1 MKEAKSRIWLLSNMK
16 TILIV
21 LVVFGHILPRV
32 SGLGELRT
40 NLRIFIWMFHM
51 PAFLFV
57 SGFLSKNLEKCR
69 EKAVSSRLVPYVV
82 MTCIVVLSRTFLGG
96 KDFHFSLVVPVL
108 TAWYFLVLFW
118 YAMFTPEVV
127 KIRWCFLWA
136 VLLSLGIGVIDGVGD
151 AYAFSKTFA
160 FFPFYLAGY
169 YCKEEHLQKIK
180 SLPKICSLFAFAGA
194 MGIAWWFHTRENVD
208 VVVMFSQ
215 KSSYHALGLGDLQGI
230 LYRGLGFVGA
240 VLMIFVLIQL
250 CSAKKRPLSYIG
262 DNTLVV
268 YSFHMAFLYLIDW
281 LGLNRNTGFFALQ
294 FLQVILF
301 TAVTVFLLSLPIWNR
316 LYLKFLNGICNLFLK
331 KEDSQNS

>member
-1 MKEAKSRIWLLSNMK
+1 MKEAKSRIWLISNMK
-16 TILIV
+16 AVLIV

-32 SGLGELRT
+32 SGLGDVRT

-69 EKAVSSRLVPYVV
+69 EKAIRSRLLPYVV
-82 MTCIVVLSRTFLGG
+82 MTCIVAISRTVLGG
-96 KDFHFSLVVPVL
+96 KEFHFSLVVPVL

-127 KIRWCFLWA
+127 KIRYHFLWV
-136 VLLSLGIGVIDGVGD
+136 VLVSLGVGVISSVGD

-169 YCKEEHLQKIK
+169 YCREEHLQKIRQLPK
-180 SLPKICSLFAFAGA
+180 LLSLPAFAA
-194 MGIAWWFHTRENVD
+194 AVGIAWWFHTREVD
-208 VVVMFSQ
+208 AVLMFSQ
-215 KSSYHALGLGDLQGI
+215 KSSYHALDLGNLQGI

-240 VLMIFVLIQL
+240 ILMIFVLIQM
-250 CSAKKRPLSYIG
+250 CSDKKLPLSYIG
-262 DNTLVV
+262 DNTLVI
-268 YSFHMAFLYLIDW
+268 YSFHLAFLYLIDW
-281 LGLNRNTGFFALQ
+281 LGLNRSTGIFALQ

-301 TAVTVFLLSLPIWNR
+301 TAVTVFVLAVPLWNR

-331 KEDSQNS
+331 KEVEN